1 MAATE
6 RETAP
11 DAEQPVEPSPSAVP
25 EAPTDSPSPT
35 VSAEQAAGEGT
46 FDVLVIGAGPGGYIA
61 AFRAAQLG
69 LRTLGVEREYVGG
82 VCLNVGCIPS
92 KSLLKNASVMRL
104 LEDAGAWGLE
114 LGEVKADYGKAV
126 SRSREVVKRFVNGVR
141 YLYRKNKV
149 ELVEG
154 EARLV
159 KRDGDGITVAV
170 GDREIKTRNVIVA
183 TGSRPNAF
191 PGMEID
197 GEVVQNSWQTVL
209 NPQRPEHIV
218 IVGGGIISCEMATVF
233 RSYGSRV
240 TVLEALPHLLPGM
253 EERISSLL
261 ERAFKR
267 QGIEFHTGVR
277 VKSAKREGD
286 KAVVVFT
293 REDQEERL
301 EADRCLVAVGIKP
314 NSDNLGLEDLGV
326 ELERGFIKVDQ
337 RMQTNVPG
345 VYAIGDVIAH
355 GPYGLAHVA
364 SAEAVQAANAIAGHP
379 VRPLNYD
386 NMPRPVFCH
395 PQVAAVGLTE
405 AQAKERGYEVK
416 VGEFPFSA
424 LGKAVAENDFEGVVR
439 MVVDAKYG
447 EILGCHII
455 GPEATELL
463 AQVTPFKVLEGTSHE
478 FEETVVSHPTLNEA
492 VKHAALMA
500 EGQALEI

>member
-1 MAATE
+1 MS
-6 RETAP
+6 ETAI
-11 DAEQPVEPSPSAVP
+11 EPSPSAIP
-25 EAPTDSPSPT
+25 AAPDGAPSPVVT
-35 VSAEQAAGEGT
+35 AAQAAADGP

-69 LRTLGVEREYVGG
+69 LRTIGIEREYVGG

-104 LEDAGAWGLE
+104 FKDAKTYGVEVGE
-114 LGEVKADYGKAV
+114 LKADYGKAV
-126 SRSREVVKRFVNGVR
+126 GRSREVVKRFVNGVR
-141 YLYRKNKV
+141 FLYRKNKV

-154 EARLV
+154 EAKLV
-159 KRDGDGITVAV
+159 SKDADGITVAV
-170 GDREIKTRNVIVA
+170 GDRQIKTRNVIVA
-183 TGSRPNAF
+183 TGSRPNFF

-197 GEVVQNSWQTVL
+197 GEVVQNSWQTVV
-209 NPQRPEHIV
+209 NPAKPERIV

-233 RSYGSRV
+233 SSYGSEV
-240 TVLEALPHLLPGM
+240 TILEALPHLLPGM

-261 ERAFKR
+261 ERSFSR
-267 QGIEFHTGVR
+267 QGIKFVTGVR
-277 VKSAKREGD
+277 VESARREGD
-286 KAVVVFT
+286 RAKIVYGK
-293 REDQEERL
+293 DGKQETL
-301 EADRCLVAVGIKP
+301 EADRCLIAVGVKP
-314 NSDNLGLEDLGV
+314 NSDGFGLEALGV
-326 ELERGFIKVDQ
+326 ELERGFIKVDA

-345 VYAIGDVIAH
+345 VYAIGDVALH
-355 GPYGLAHVA
+355 PYALAHVA
-364 SAEAVQAANAIAGHP
+364 SAEGVQAANAIAGHQ

-386 NMPRPVFCH
+386 NMPRPVFSH
-395 PQVAAVGLTE
+395 PQVAAIGLTE
-405 AQAKERGYEVK
+405 AQARERGYEVK

-478 FEETVVSHPTLNEA
+478 FEETVVSHPTLNES
-492 VKHAALMA
+492 VKHAALMS
-500 EGQALEI
+500 EGAALEI